1 MHISMEKHLK
11 NCEEVGRRDMKVKQ
25 ILDFYNGSFESLF
38 YQVREIMNYLQ
49 RQIDEE
55 KENDKHN

>member
-1 MHISMEKHLK
+1 MEKHLK